1 MPNTTKKRD
10 KYITKQIHKLFW
22 QSFLIDKSNLFIGY
36 TLRIIAFLSYNVLIP
51 LVAALSI
58 QAIIENNTQK
68 LTNYVLLFIGLAITY
83 LICWSLGGIAISK
96 NAVTGLR
103 HVQNTLF
110 SNYLNKDY
118 DFYNNTHFG
127 SLGSQATRIVDASNR
142 YGELV
147 TLSIPKQIVIV
158 TASLAVIAYN
168 SLLLAI
174 ITAISMLLILSF
186 TIFSSSWR
194 LKYRRQVNEHSNKL
208 AGYIGDSLS
217 HGTTVKSF
225 SNQEFELKR
234 IQNPLNNWLGIQYK
248 SWNSGLITDIGRVV
262 LYAIAT
268 IVLLLVSAKLYK
280 DGSISISILVLI
292 QLYVLRLTSVTFDIA
307 EIIKRYE
314 EAMGSAYQPVKTMLI
329 NNNILDPKNP
339 KKILKSKSSPIKFNN
354 ISYKYPESKA
364 DQLAIMDFALN
375 ISKGEK
381 IGVVGFSGSGKTT
394 LSKLIMRFMDV
405 TKGNITI
412 NNIDIKDI
420 TQKNLRD
427 LIAYVPQEP
436 LLFHRSIKDNILY
449 GNPSAK
455 EPNVLKVAKMAYI
468 DEFVKDL
475 PNGFNTLVGE
485 RGVKLSGGQRQ
496 RIAIARALLK
506 DSPILVLDEATS
518 ALDSKS
524 EQYIQD
530 ALWKLMKDKTAL
542 VIAHRLSTI
551 QKMDRIIV
559 IDKGK
564 IVQNGTHKELLKQKG
579 IYADLWG
586 HQSGGYIITNPKTD
600 TK

>member
-1 MPNTTKKRD
+1 M
-10 KYITKQIHKLFW
+10 
-22 QSFLIDKSNLFIGY
+22 
-36 TLRIIAFLSYNVLIP
+36 
-51 LVAALSI
+51 
-58 QAIIENNTQK
+58 
-68 LTNYVLLFIGLAITY
+68 FIGLVIVHT
-83 LICWSLGGIAISK
+83 ICWSLGGIAISK
-96 NAVTGLR
+96 NAITGLR

-168 SLLLAI
+168 SILLAL
-174 ITAISMLLILSF
+174 ITAVSMLLILSF

-234 IQNPLNNWLGIQYK
+234 IQTPLNNWLGIQYK
-248 SWNSGLITDIGRVV
+248 SWNSGLITDVGRVV

-314 EAMGSAYQPVKTMLI
+314 EAMGSAYEPVKTMLI
-329 NNNILDPKNP
+329 ENNVKDPTNP
-339 KKILKSKSSPIKFNN
+339 KKITKSNASSIKFNN
-354 ISYKYPESKA
+354 ITYKYPESKTN
-364 DQLAIMDFALN
+364 QLAINNFTLS
-375 ISKGEK
+375 ISKGQK
-381 IGVVGFSGSGKTT
+381 IGIVGFSGSGKTT

-405 TKGNITI
+405 RSGNISI
-412 NNIDIKDI
+412 NNTPITDI
-420 TQKNLRD
+420 TQQNLRN

-436 LLFHRSIKDNILY
+436 LLFHRSIQENIIY
-449 GNPSAK
+449 GNPNATTAQIK
-455 EPNVLKVAKMAYI
+455 KVAKTAYV

-475 PNGFNTLVGE
+475 PNGYQTMVGE

-496 RIAIARALLK
+496 RIAIARAILK
-506 DSPILVLDEATS
+506 NSPILVLDEATS

-524 EQYIQD
+524 ETYIQD
-530 ALWKLMKDKTAL
+530 ALWKLMKDKTAR

-551 QKMDRIIV
+551 QKMDKIIV
-559 IDKGK
+559 MDKGK

-586 HQSGGYIITNPKTD
+586 HQSGGYIITNPQNI
-600 TK
+600 